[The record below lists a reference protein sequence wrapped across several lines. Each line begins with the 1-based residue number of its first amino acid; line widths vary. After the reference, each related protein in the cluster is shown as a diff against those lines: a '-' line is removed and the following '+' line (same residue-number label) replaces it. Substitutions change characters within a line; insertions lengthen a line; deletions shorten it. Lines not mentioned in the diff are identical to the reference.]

1 MSTPKDSIIA
11 LPNPHLR
18 EKSRRIGIVTEEV
31 RKVIQKMKD
40 ATLDWEASREH
51 EVGVALAAIQIDEPY
66 RIIVVRDNFDD
77 KKDHSFS
84 VFINPEIVKAEGE
97 LEEDYE
103 GCLSVKDVY
112 GSVPR
117 YNKIRLRALNEN
129 GEEIRVKA
137 EGFLARVIQHEV
149 DHLNG
154 TLFVDHIENN
164 PEAFYKITDSGKL
177 EKLPYEQ
184 VRQASIFR

>member
-1 MSTPKDSIIA
+1 MSDKDYIIT

-18 EKSRRIGIVTEEV
+18 EKSRRVAVITDEV
-31 RKVIQKMKD
+31 REAIQKMKD

-51 EVGVALAAIQIDEPY
+51 EVGVALAAVQIDQPY

-84 VFINPEIVKAEGE
+84 VFINPEIVKLEGE
-97 LEEDYE
+97 IEEDYE

-112 GSVPR
+112 GRIPR
-117 YNKIRLRALNEN
+117 NNKIRLRALNED
-129 GEEIRVKA
+129 GQEIRVKA

-154 TLFVDHIENN
+154 TLFVDHIEDN
-164 PEAFYKITDSGKL
+164 PEAFYKITEDGKL

-184 VRQASIFR
+184 VQAAGVFRQ

>member
-1 MSTPKDSIIA
+1 
-11 LPNPHLR
+11 
-18 EKSRRIGIVTEEV
+18 
-31 RKVIQKMKD
+31 MKD

-51 EVGVALAAIQIDEPY
+51 EVGVALAAVQIDEPV
-66 RIIVVRDNFDD
+66 RIIVIRDNFDN
-77 KKDHSFS
+77 KEDHSFS
-84 VFINPEIVKAEGE
+84 VFINPEIVKAEGK

-112 GSVPR
+112 GKVPR
-117 YNKIRLRALNEN
+117 HDKIRLRALDEN
-129 GEEIRVKA
+129 GQEIRVRA

-154 TLFVDHIENN
+154 TLFVDHIEED
-164 PEAFYKITDSGKL
+164 PEAFYKITEGGKL

-184 VRQASIFR
+184 VQETGVFRQ